1 MTKSTMIITIQEKE
15 LDLWENL
22 KVVERVFG
30 KYSIQAKYKRAVWN
44 SVWGLMKD
52 IRQGCPMSKERSLI
66 MRAKIV
72 IYRSGVERL
81 IDDVNKKD
89 LNEYNHGRLDL
100 LKAMLLQFE
109 REGTNMK
116 TEITLYR
123 SVIENLMDEMSTKET
138 SEYANGRLDLL
149 KALLLLFDEEGQ

>member
-1 MTKSTMIITIQEKE
+1 MTKATMITTMQ
-15 LDLWENL
+15 
-22 KVVERVFG
+22 
-30 KYSIQAKYKRAVWN
+30 
-44 SVWGLMKD
+44 
-52 IRQGCPMSKERSLI
+52 
-66 MRAKIV
+66 
-72 IYRSGVERL
+72 
-81 IDDVNKKD
+81 
-89 LNEYNHGRLDL
+89 
-100 LKAMLLQFE
+100 E

>member
-1 MTKSTMIITIQEKE
+1 
-15 LDLWENL
+15 
-22 KVVERVFG
+22 
-30 KYSIQAKYKRAVWN
+30 
-44 SVWGLMKD
+44 
-52 IRQGCPMSKERSLI
+52 

-89 LNEYNHGRLDL
+89 VNEYNHGRLDL
-100 LKAMLLQFE
+100 LKAMLLQFAG
-109 REGTNMK
+109 EGTSMK

-149 KALLLLFDEEGQ
+149 KALLLLFDEEDN

>member
-1 MTKSTMIITIQEKE
+1 
-15 LDLWENL
+15 
-22 KVVERVFG
+22 
-30 KYSIQAKYKRAVWN
+30 
-44 SVWGLMKD
+44 MK
-52 IRQGCPMSKERSLI
+52 
-66 MRAKIV
+66 AKIL

-81 IDDVNKKD
+81 IDDVNKKE

-149 KALLLLFDEEGQ
+149 KALLLLFDEEDK

>member
-1 MTKSTMIITIQEKE
+1 MTKSTMITTIQEKE

-30 KYSIQAKYKRAVWN
+30 KDSIQAKYKRAAWN
-44 SVWGLMKD
+44 SVWGLM
-52 IRQGCPMSKERSLI
+52 
-66 MRAKIV
+66 
-72 IYRSGVERL
+72 
-81 IDDVNKKD
+81 KD

>member
-1 MTKSTMIITIQEKE
+1 M
-15 LDLWENL
+15 
-22 KVVERVFG
+22 
-30 KYSIQAKYKRAVWN
+30 
-44 SVWGLMKD
+44 
-52 IRQGCPMSKERSLI
+52 
-66 MRAKIV
+66 

-81 IDDVNKKD
+81 IDNVSKKE
-89 LNEYNHGRLDL
+89 LNEYNQGRLDL

-109 REGTNMK
+109 GEGTIMK

-149 KALLLLFDEEGQ
+149 KALLLLFEEEGK